1 MSVSYILYE
10 IAQMERNDLRVERVS
25 VRLPGGSCGGTLH
38 WLAAR
43 DALDSPACGLT
54 AQEPIWSSMLSNN
67 ADEFVTGQTIGLFN
81 YADGEVADGAAHAGW
96 NLKITG
102 SGGRAGRVQHETI
115 SVLTNAA

>member
-1 MSVSYILYE
+1 MCY
-10 IAQMERNDLRVERVS
+10 AK
-25 VRLPGGSCGGTLH
+25 
-38 WLAAR
+38 LAPTSANR
-43 DALDSPACGLT
+43 TNLFEDAV
-54 AQEPIWSSMLSNN
+54 
-67 ADEFVTGQTIGLFN
+67 ADNFITGVTMGLFN